1 MTTTP
6 LTPQSDVPVR
16 ERTSADL
23 LWIGLALFVIL
34 TIAFLLPIP
43 PNDYWW
49 YVRIGQDTVRARAV
63 PTVDTLSYTQAD
75 QPVVYHAWL
84 SAVLYWTLNEA
95 GGVTLTIL
103 AHGLVLATFYVLVW
117 LTCRRAGAGPKLAAV
132 LTLLAALAGS
142 NNWAVRPQIFAY
154 PLFGLAL
161 WALWR
166 WQQGQKNLLWL
177 LPLITLAWVN
187 LHGSFVLIF
196 LLTGAALLAGEGDR
210 RALVWTLIAMV
221 AASWLNP
228 LGPAEWISAFSTI
241 GNPSNQ
247 LFSMEWGP
255 PINTGW
261 QMNLFFGW
269 LLLFAPLVALSPA
282 RLSRLHWLWFAGLG
296 WLALSGVRYV
306 VWFLALLPCLS
317 ARLLAPTVG
326 ARLDRPVTRG
336 SPVLNRLIVALLLAL
351 PLALLPGVR
360 ERWWPDAPPALA
372 SNTPVA
378 AIRWLAQRPDLP
390 GPLWSDFAFA
400 SYLTYVLPERPV
412 WIDSRFYP
420 FPPEQW
426 QRYLEISNAA
436 PGWETLLAEDDVAL
450 VLIDLPGQDRLRR
463 ALEQSPHWCQQ
474 YRDDVAAIFSRR
486 ALDQPCT
493 PTAD

>member
-1 MTTTP
+1 M
-6 LTPQSDVPVR
+6 LR
-16 ERTSADL
+16 E
-23 LWIGLALFVIL
+23 
-34 TIAFLLPIP
+34 
-43 PNDYWW
+43 
-49 YVRIGQDTVRARAV
+49 RAV
-63 PTVDTLSYTQAD
+63 PTVDTLSYTQAG

-84 SAVLYWTLNEA
+84 SAVIYWGLNAA
-95 GGVTLTIL
+95 GGVTLTSL
-103 AHGLVLATFYVLVW
+103 AHGFVLATFYVLVW
-117 LTCRRAGAGPKLAAV
+117 LTSRRAGAGPKLAAV
-132 LTLLAALAGS
+132 LTLLAALVGS

-161 WALWR
+161 WVLCR
-166 WQQGQKNLLWL
+166 WQQGQKGLLWL
-177 LPLITLAWVN
+177 LPLTTLLWVN

-196 LLTGAALLAGEGDR
+196 LLVGAALIACTPIQIGHWTCNKGMGAGEGDR

-221 AASWLNP
+221 LASWLNP
-228 LGPAEWISAFSTI
+228 LGPAEWVSAFSTI
-241 GNPSNQ
+241 SNPSNQ

-255 PINTGW
+255 PVNTGW

-269 LLLFAPLVALSPA
+269 LLLFAPLVAFSPA
-282 RLSRLHWLWFAGLG
+282 RLSRLHWLWFVGFG

-317 ARLLAPTVG
+317 ARLLAPTIG

-336 SPVLNRLIVALLLAL
+336 SPALNRLIVALLLAL

-360 ERWWPDAPPALA
+360 ERWWPGAPPALSA
-372 SNTPVA
+372 NTPVA
-378 AIRWLAQRPDLP
+378 AVRWLAQRPELP

-400 SYLTYVLPERPV
+400 SYLTYALPERPV

-436 PGWETLLAEDDVAL
+436 PGWEALLAKDDVAL
-450 VLIDLPGQDRLRR
+450 MLIDVPGQDRLLT

-474 YRDDVAAIFSRR
+474 YRDEVAAIFSRITPDR
-486 ALDQPCT
+486 PCE
-493 PTAD
+493 PGVD